1 MKQVQ
6 DIEFGG
12 QTLRVHFDYER
23 ARAATQIDPPEP
35 AEFSITQIDLVVEIT
50 EDLSPQPN
58 AKRRLP
64 IDITEMVDTL
74 GEEAGLTILAELELS
89 FEEYDPRE
97 DEPTD
102 QLEDDLR
109 FEGDLDDE

>member
-50 EDLSPQPN
+50 EDLLPKPN
-58 AKRRLP
+58 AKRQLL

-74 GEEAGLTILAELELS
+74 GEEAGLTILAELELT

-97 DEPTD
+97 DEPA
-102 QLEDDLR
+102 DDELGDPR
-109 FEGDLDDE
+109 FEGDLDDK